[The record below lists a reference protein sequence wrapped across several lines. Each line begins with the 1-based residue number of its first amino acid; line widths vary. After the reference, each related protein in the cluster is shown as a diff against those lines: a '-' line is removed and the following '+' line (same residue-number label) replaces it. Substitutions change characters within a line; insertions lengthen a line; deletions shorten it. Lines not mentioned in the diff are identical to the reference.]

1 MSLFNAN
8 FFDLIVHA
16 LPEGSD
22 SVSRLAL
29 VAKKLGYSGIAIM
42 DQENTEHKKEDNN
55 VYLPHDFSIH
65 YGIGITCKPSKIR
78 DEVGRNKGGS
88 GLVVI
93 KGADEETNRTA
104 LETPGVDILL
114 QPLQFNNVLSK
125 IACDNSVAIGFDL
138 GSLIFKHGEDRVNE
152 LIIMRTN
159 LRHARKY
166 DVPMI
171 LTGNSY
177 SHYDLRSPRE
187 MAAISGLFG
196 MTEKEAVDAMSRVP
210 LDIMRRKNHDY
221 IQEGIEII

>member
-22 SVSRLAL
+22 SISRLAL
-29 VAKKLGYSGIAIM
+29 VAKKLGYSGIAIIEPVNM
-42 DQENTEHKKEDNN
+42 EHKIEDNN

-65 YGIGITCKPSKIR
+65 YGIGITCKSSQIR
-78 DEVGRNKGGS
+78 DEVSRNKGGS

-93 KGADEETNRTA
+93 TGADEETNRAA

-114 QPLQFNNVLSK
+114 QPLQFNDVLSK
-125 IACDNSVAIGFDL
+125 IACYNSVAIGFDL
-138 GSLIFKHGEDRVNE
+138 SSLIFKHGEDRVDE
-152 LIIMRTN
+152 LIMMRTN
-159 LRHARKY
+159 LKHARKY
-166 DVPMI
+166 NVPMI

-196 MTEKEAVDAMSRVP
+196 MTEKEAADAMSKVP
-210 LDIMRRKNHDY
+210 LDMIRRKSPNY

>member
-1 MSLFNAN
+1 MSLFNEN
-8 FFDLIVHA
+8 FFDLIVHG

-29 VAKKLGYSGIAIM
+29 VAKKLGYSGIGIIDTANI
-42 DQENTEHKKEDNN
+42 EHKKKDNN
-55 VYLPHDFSIH
+55 VNLPHDFSIH
-65 YGIGITCKPSKIR
+65 YGIGISCRPSKIR
-78 DEVGRNKGGS
+78 DEVLRNKGG
-88 GLVVI
+88 LVVI
-93 KGADEETNRTA
+93 TGADEETNRAA

-114 QPLQFNNVLSK
+114 QPLQFNNVFSK
-125 IACDNSVAIGFDL
+125 IACDNSIAIGFDL
-138 GSLIFKHGEDRVNE
+138 GSLIFKHGGDRVNE

-159 LRHARKY
+159 LKHARKY

-210 LDIMRRKNHDY
+210 LDIMRRKSPDY

>member
-22 SVSRLAL
+22 SITRLAIA
-29 VAKKLGYSGIAIM
+29 AKKLGYSGIAIIDTM
-42 DQENTEHKKEDNN
+42 NNEHMKKDNN
-55 VYLPHDFSIH
+55 VYLPYDFSLL
-65 YGIGITCKPSKIR
+65 YGIGIVCKPSKVR
-78 DEVGRNKGGS
+78 DEVGRNKEGS

-93 KGADEETNRTA
+93 KGADEETNRAA

-114 QPLQFNNVLSK
+114 QPLQFNNVLAK
-125 IACDNSVAIGFDL
+125 IAYDNSVSICFDL
-138 GSLIFKHGEDRVNE
+138 GSLIFKNGEDRANE

-159 LRHARKY
+159 LKHARKY

-171 LTGNSY
+171 LTANSY
-177 SHYDLRSPRE
+177 SHHDLRSPRE
-187 MAAISGLFG
+187 MAAIAGLFG

-210 LDIMRRKNHDY
+210 LDIIRRKSPDY

>member
-22 SVSRLAL
+22 SISRLAL
-29 VAKKLGYSGIAIM
+29 IAKKLGYSGIGIIDPINM
-42 DQENTEHKKEDNN
+42 EHKTRDTY
-55 VYLPHDFSIH
+55 VYLPHDFSIQ

-78 DEVGRNKGGS
+78 DEVSRNKGGS

-93 KGADEETNRTA
+93 KGGDEETNRAA
-104 LETPGVDILL
+104 LETQGVDILL

-159 LRHARKY
+159 LKHARKY
-166 DVPMI
+166 NVPMI

-187 MAAISGLFG
+187 MAAIAGLFG
-196 MTEKEAVDAMSRVP
+196 MTEKEAVDAMSRAP
-210 LDIMRRKNHDY
+210 LDIMRRKSSVY

>member
-1 MSLFNAN
+1 MSLFTAN

-29 VAKKLGYSGIAIM
+29 VAKKLGYSGIGII
-42 DQENTEHKKEDNN
+42 DPVNKEHTKEDTN
-55 VYLPHDFSIH
+55 VYLPPDFSIY
-65 YGIGITCKPSKIR
+65 YGIEITCKPSKIR
-78 DEVGRNKGGS
+78 DEVSRNKGGS
-88 GLVVI
+88 GLVVV
-93 KGADEETNRTA
+93 KGADEETNRAA

-114 QPLQFNNVLSK
+114 QPLQFNNVLAK
-125 IACDNSVAIGFDL
+125 IAYDNSVAIGFDL
-138 GSLIFKHGEDRVNE
+138 GSLVFKHGEDRLNE

-159 LRHARKY
+159 LKHARKY

-171 LTGNSY
+171 LTANSY

-187 MAAISGLFG
+187 MAAIAGLFG
-196 MTEKEAVDAMSRVP
+196 MTEKEAVDAMSRAP
-210 LDIMRRKNHDY
+210 LDIMRRKSPDY